1 MRTVQRLQR
10 TNRILS
16 AVGLRRVTV
25 DKLTILRRKKGQA
38 WLYVGANGR
47 TLRDPKVL
55 SRLKRLAVPPAYVD
69 VYFAADPQ
77 AHLQA
82 VGRDSAGRTQYRY
95 HPDWE
100 KVREIRKARR
110 LVNLVKLMPKVRVF
124 VARRIS
130 GPRRNR
136 DFAVAALIELVAVTA
151 LRPGSEVYAARHG
164 TRGAATLL
172 KSDVAIDGQR
182 ITLQFR
188 GKGGKAIDKQF
199 RSRRLARALGR
210 LLALPGRRLFQY
222 RAPDGSVSSLRRRDV
237 NAALRT
243 ITGRAVT
250 LKDFRT
256 MSASARALEELAAL
270 EPKKSERGR
279 RRQVLATMRSVA
291 GDLANTPAVTRRSY
305 VHDAVVAAFESGAL
319 RRMSRRSPSRST
331 SGRERMLAKVLSQV
345 N

>member
-1 MRTVQRLQR
+1 M
-10 TNRILS
+10 
-16 AVGLRRVTV
+16 
-25 DKLTILRRKKGQA
+25 
-38 WLYVGANGR
+38 
-47 TLRDPKVL
+47 
-55 SRLKRLAVPPAYVD
+55 
-69 VYFAADPQ
+69 
-77 AHLQA
+77 
-82 VGRDSAGRTQYRY
+82 
-95 HPDWE
+95 
-100 KVREIRKARR
+100 
-110 LVNLVKLMPKVRVF
+110 
-124 VARRIS
+124 ARRIS

-136 DFAVAALIELVAVTA
+136 DFAVAALIELVVVTA

-222 RAPDGSVSSLRRRDV
+222 RAPDGSVCSLRRRDV

-319 RRMSRRSPSRST
+319 RRMSRRSPARST